1 MTKEDLRVRRGAV
14 LKVSISTEGQLEEA
28 MKLLTKNKTREG
40 KGVPCLVDIGS
51 EGIGGEIQLNFP
63 VRATD
68 ALPEDLVVVADVAK
82 ESYGN

>member
-1 MTKEDLRVRRGAV
+1 M
-14 LKVSISTEGQLEEA
+14 SISTEDQLEEA

-51 EGIGGEIQLNFP
+51 EGIGGEIQLSFP

-68 ALPEDLVVVADVAK
+68 ALPEDLVAVADVAK
-82 ESYGN
+82 ACYGY